1 MATNPYKI
9 TLNYQGGIHIY
20 HRHAQGEDHALR
32 LACLALADEAK
43 INLMPILNYY
53 LSNRKDNYRI
63 EKLKN
68 KNKENKNASIMHKVQ
83 IKSRSQAFRT

>member
-68 KNKENKNASIMHKVQ
+68 KNKENKGLKRLQQQKIRRNK
-83 IKSRSQAFRT
+83 K